1 MTRRVEEY
9 SCFSV
14 PPRLVPV
21 ALLGCRAAVET
32 LTEGDACTGAM
43 FRLGGLMDGHGGLPL
58 TGMVLTE
65 SMFGAEAMETEGG
78 VAFEAMKVA
87 QLKLGGAML
96 AARGS
101 TRTGLKA
108 TLQRRLHS
116 LLVQAGLSRGAVI

>member
-1 MTRRVEEY
+1 MYQKHLGHTFRALTIIL
-9 SCFSV
+9 
-14 PPRLVPV
+14 PQKPRNSRNMVH
-21 ALLGCRAAVET
+21 
-32 LTEGDACTGAM
+32 
-43 FRLGGLMDGHGGLPL
+43 GHGGLRSAAHGHG
-58 TGMVLTE
+58 THGEHVW
-65 SMFGAEAMETEGG
+65 SGGDGGRAGG

-87 QLKLGGAML
+87 QLKEEL

>member
-1 MTRRVEEY
+1 MYQKHLGHTFRALTIIL
-9 SCFSV
+9 
-14 PPRLVPV
+14 PQKPRNSRNMVQ
-21 ALLGCRAAVET
+21 
-32 LTEGDACTGAM
+32 
-43 FRLGGLMDGHGGLPL
+43 GHGGLPL
-58 TGMVLTE
+58 TGKVLTE
-65 SMFGAEAMETEGG
+65 SMFGAEAMEAEGV

-87 QLKLGGAML
+87 QLKEEL

>member
-1 MTRRVEEY
+1 MYQKHLGHTFRALTIIL
-9 SCFSV
+9 
-14 PPRLVPV
+14 PQKPRNSRNMVQ
-21 ALLGCRAAVET
+21 
-32 LTEGDACTGAM
+32 
-43 FRLGGLMDGHGGLPL
+43 GHGGLPL

-65 SMFGAEAMETEGG
+65 SMFGAEAMEAEGG

-87 QLKLGGAML
+87 QLKEEL